1 MDIIK
6 YMMEGFKGQ
15 CFQPE
20 VCIYFGENESKYYRL
35 VHVSFEDF
43 KFKFTLPFGDE
54 NIKRIIFLDACEML
68 GVPGLLFL
76 VHHHNNSDAEDYCY
90 FVK

>member
-6 YMMEGFKGQ
+6 YMMEDFKGQ

-20 VCIYFGENESKYYRL
+20 VCIYFGENEFRYYRV
-35 VHVSFEDF
+35 VHASFEEF
-43 KFKFTLPFGDE
+43 VREFTLSFGGE
-54 NIKRIIFLDACEML
+54 NIKRIIFLDAREML

-76 VHHHNNSDAEDYCY
+76 VHHHYNSDIEDYCY